1 MPVFLG
7 IFHSIPLKPDVM
19 IMRNNPGFFCIRK
32 KYEASCNKTNYMN
45 IMRVRRVITKIK
57 VLVMTTSTNLT
68 ATFNRKMTLNW
79 NLEPNELE
87 PTDGSTQRGRG

>member
-1 MPVFLG
+1 
-7 IFHSIPLKPDVM
+7 
-19 IMRNNPGFFCIRK
+19 
-32 KYEASCNKTNYMN
+32 MN